1 MSNAW
6 FMNLIMRVFT
16 QGADIAVV
24 FQIRVPV
31 DAESKDAESKG
42 FITKIQF
49 VFTHLTS

>member
-24 FQIRVPV
+24 FQIHVTV
-31 DAESKDAESKG
+31 DAESKDAEVKVLSQK
-42 FITKIQF
+42 FNLYSLI
-49 VFTHLTS
+49 

>member
-24 FQIRVPV
+24 FQIRVTV
-31 DAESKDAESKG
+31 DAESKG